1 MNKLSRPLWALTGC
15 FISLGVVGNT
25 LFARYPA
32 FQAQFQLSAAEWGW
46 TLFALGLGGL
56 TAYPLN
62 RLLLLRWGSRAMIQ
76 RCGVLLGLWLVC
88 IPWASDTLQLWL
100 GVYVL
105 GVLVNA
111 INVAVNS
118 QAALM
123 ELSSGQRNM
132 GKLHAM
138 FYLGTTFSAVLS
150 SGLVASDCG
159 IGMHFALVG
168 AILAVAYWQLAARL
182 LPDVAPLENSGDVAL
197 PNPRIAGLGIMAAC
211 AALVEGGVNGWITLY
226 LHDVLAASESVA
238 ALGIAVFSA
247 AMMIGR
253 LLTDSH
259 ADRWGAQRLVQLGTL
274 LAAVA
279 LTLAVISHSLLFMFL
294 ALVVVG
300 LGQAAIFPLLF
311 STAGRLGGNAIPGVA
326 SMGSGG
332 GLVGPLLLGR
342 VAAAASLPGVLLA
355 VAGGLLALSWRAKSL
370 HDRETPK

>member
-1 MNKLSRPLWALTGC
+1 MKTSVRSLWALTGC

-32 FQAQFQLSAAEWGW
+32 FQAQFQLSATDWGC

-62 RLLLLRWGSRAMIQ
+62 RLLLLRWGSRATIQ
-76 RCGVLLGLWLVC
+76 RCGVLLGVWMVCVPWVSNTIQLWLV
-88 IPWASDTLQLWL
+88 
-100 GVYVL
+100 VYFL

-111 INVAVNS
+111 ISVGVNS

-138 FYLGTTFSAVLS
+138 FYFGTTVSAVLS
-150 SGLVASDCG
+150 SALVASDCG
-159 IGMHFALVG
+159 IRMHFGLVG
-168 AILAVAYWQLAARL
+168 AILAVAYWQLADRL
-182 LPDVAPLENSGDVAL
+182 LPDSARLSRRGAVAL
-197 PNPRIAGLGIMAAC
+197 PNHRIAGLGVLAAC
-211 AALVEGGVNGWITLY
+211 AALVEGGMNGWITLY
-226 LHDVLAASESVA
+226 LHDVLAASASVA

-247 AMMIGR
+247 AMMVGR
-253 LLTDSH
+253 FLTDSH
-259 ADRWGAQRLVQLGTL
+259 ADRWGAQRLVRSGTL
-274 LAAVA
+274 VAAMA
-279 LTLAVISHSLLFMFL
+279 LGLAVISHSLLLMFL

-300 LGQAAIFPLLF
+300 LGQAAIFPLVF
-311 STAGRLGGNAIPGVA
+311 STAGRLGGNAISGVA

-370 HDRETPK
+370 QDREGPN

>member
-1 MNKLSRPLWALTGC
+1 MKTSFRPLWALTGC

-25 LFARYPA
+25 LFSRYPA
-32 FQAQFQLSAAEWGW
+32 FQVQFQLSAADWGF

-76 RCGVLLGLWLVC
+76 RCGMLLGAWLVC
-88 IPWASDTLQLWL
+88 VPWAFNTVQLWL
-100 GVYVL
+100 GVYIL

-111 INVAVNS
+111 INVGVNS
-118 QAALM
+118 QAAWM

-138 FYLGTTFSAVLS
+138 FYFGTAVSAVLS
-150 SGLVASDCG
+150 SALVASHFG
-159 IGMHFALVG
+159 IRMHFGLVG
-168 AILAVAYWQLAARL
+168 ILLAVAYWQLADRL
-182 LPDVAPLENSGDVAL
+182 LPDMARLNNQGAVLL
-197 PNPRIAGLGIMAAC
+197 PNPPIAGLGVLAAC

-247 AMMIGR
+247 AMMTGR

-259 ADRWGAQRLVQLGTL
+259 ADRWGALRLVRLGTL
-274 LAAVA
+274 LAAIA
-279 LTLAVISHSLLFMFL
+279 LGVAVISHSLLLMFL
-294 ALVVVG
+294 ALVIVG

-311 STAGRLGGNAIPGVA
+311 STAGRLGGNAISGVA

-342 VAAAASLPGVLLA
+342 VAAAASLPGVLLT

-370 HDRETPK
+370 HDREAPK

>member
-1 MNKLSRPLWALTGC
+1 
-15 FISLGVVGNT
+15 
-25 LFARYPA
+25 
-32 FQAQFQLSAAEWGW
+32 
-46 TLFALGLGGL
+46 LGLGGL

-76 RCGVLLGLWLVC
+76 RCGVLLGLWMVGV
-88 IPWASDTLQLWL
+88 PWAFNTLQLWL
-100 GVYVL
+100 SVYVL

-111 INVAVNS
+111 INVGVNS
-118 QAALM
+118 QAAQM
-123 ELSSGQRNM
+123 ELNSGQRNM

-138 FYLGTTFSAVLS
+138 FYLGTTFSALLS

-159 IGMHFALVG
+159 IRMHFGLMG
-168 AILAVAYWQLAARL
+168 AILAVAYWQLADRL
-182 LPDVAPLENSGDVAL
+182 LPDKVRSDDRGGIAL
-197 PNPRIAGLGIMAAC
+197 PNSRMAGLGIMAAC

-226 LHDVLAASESVA
+226 LHDVLGASESLA

-253 LLTDSH
+253 FLTDSH
-259 ADRWGAQRLVQLGTL
+259 ADRWGALRLVRLGTFV
-274 LAAVA
+274 AAIA
-279 LTLAVISHSLLFMFL
+279 LGLAVISHSLLLMFF

-300 LGQAAIFPLLF
+300 LGQAAIFPLVF
-311 STAGRLGGNAIPGVA
+311 STAGRLGGNAISGVA

-342 VAAAASLPGVLLA
+342 VAAASSLPGVLLT

-370 HDRETPK
+370 HDREAPK

>member
-32 FQAQFQLSAAEWGW
+32 LQAQFQLSAADWGW

-62 RLLLLRWGSRAMIQ
+62 RLLLLRWGSQAMIQ
-76 RCGVLLGLWLVC
+76 RCGVLLGFWMVGV
-88 IPWASDTLQLWL
+88 PWAFNTLQLWL
-100 GVYVL
+100 AVYVL

-111 INVAVNS
+111 ISVGVNN
-118 QAALM
+118 QAAQM

-138 FYLGTTFSAVLS
+138 FYFGTTFSALLS

-159 IGMHFALVG
+159 IRMHFGLMG
-168 AILAVAYWQLAARL
+168 AILAGAYWQLADRL
-182 LPDVAPLENSGDVAL
+182 LPDKARLDDRSGVAL
-197 PNPRIAGLGIMAAC
+197 PNSRMAGLGVMAAC

-226 LHDVLAASESVA
+226 LHDVLGASESVA
-238 ALGIAVFSA
+238 ALGIAVFSV

-253 LLTDSH
+253 FLTDSH
-259 ADRWGAQRLVQLGTL
+259 ADRWGALRLVRLGTFV
-274 LAAVA
+274 AAMA
-279 LTLAVISHSLLFMFL
+279 LGLAVISHSLLLMFF

-300 LGQAAIFPLLF
+300 LGQAAIFPLVF
-311 STAGRLGGNAIPGVA
+311 STAGRLGGNAISGVA

-342 VAAAASLPGVLLA
+342 VAAASSLPGVLLA

-370 HDRETPK
+370 HDREAPK